1 MANPEKDSK
10 RKKEKSI
17 HNVVSMRFLLFMSGT
32 RTIIMGW
39 WIIFPSHSQKI
50 FPLNSSVY
58 DHQDLKFTHASP
70 ICTRVIFVP
79 AQDVGLSS
87 AFSNKRRFEEKKGM
101 KSPGWSTS
109 RTDLAVQQHFYYQR
123 RVLIGKLKPLSYNL
137 HLSQRHRDFLSLYQA
152 RVLCSFSSEGRLRL
166 LPLDFFP
173 TTGFER
179 TLYS

>member
-1 MANPEKDSK
+1 
-10 RKKEKSI
+10 
-17 HNVVSMRFLLFMSGT
+17 MRFLLFMSGT

-39 WIIFPSHSQKI
+39 WIIFPSHSQRI

-70 ICTRVIFVP
+70 ICTCVIFVP

-101 KSPGWSTS
+101 KSPWWSTS

-123 RVLIGKLKPLSYNL
+123 HVLIGKLKPLSYNF
-137 HLSQRHRDFLSLYQA
+137 HLFTKTQRLSLTVPGTSTLFLLIWRQTQVTA
-152 RVLCSFSSEGRLRL
+152 FGFFSYYWLWENTLFL
-166 LPLDFFP
+166 N
-173 TTGFER
+173 TTIISIF
-179 TLYS
+179 

>member
-1 MANPEKDSK
+1 
-10 RKKEKSI
+10 
-17 HNVVSMRFLLFMSGT
+17 MRLLLFMSGT

-39 WIIFPSHSQKI
+39 WIIFPSHSQRI
-50 FPLNSSVY
+50 FTLNSSVY

-137 HLSQRHRDFLSLYQA
+137 HLFTKTQRLSLTVPGTSTFFLLIWRQTQVTA
-152 RVLCSFSSEGRLRL
+152 FGFFSYYWLWENTLFL
-166 LPLDFFP
+166 N
-173 TTGFER
+173 TTHYFNI
-179 TLYS
+179 LVNSCKIF